1 MEILASLQEEFS
13 SLMTDRIRV
22 EQWDAVA
29 LLILPDNKMQVSFN
43 DDLILDYW
51 SYPEYIFQQS

>member
-1 MEILASLQEEFS
+1 
-13 SLMTDRIRV
+13 MTDRIRV

-51 SYPEYIFQQS
+51 SYPEYIFQQ

>member
-1 MEILASLQEEFS
+1 MEILVSLQEEFS

-22 EQWDAVA
+22 ELWDAVA

-51 SYPEYIFQQS
+51 SYPEYIFQQ

>member
-51 SYPEYIFQQS
+51 SYPEYIFQQY

>member
-43 DDLILDYW
+43 DDFILDYW
-51 SYPEYIFQQS
+51 SYPEYIFQQ

>member
-51 SYPEYIFQQS
+51 SYPEYIFQQ

>member
-13 SLMTDRIRV
+13 SLMTDRIRM